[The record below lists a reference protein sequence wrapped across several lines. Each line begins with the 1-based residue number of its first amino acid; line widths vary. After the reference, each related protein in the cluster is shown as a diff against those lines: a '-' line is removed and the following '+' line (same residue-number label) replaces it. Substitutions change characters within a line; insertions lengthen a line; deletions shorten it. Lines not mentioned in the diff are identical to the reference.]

1 MSLEDGAL
9 LETRGVYGPED
20 PFCCPSQLRQTTF
33 QWDGK
38 LLQVRDEVLVQQEP
52 GPKR

>member
-9 LETRGVYGPED
+9 METRGVYGPED

-33 QWDGK
+33 QWDGT
-38 LLQVRDEVLVQQEP
+38 LLHVRDEVLVQQEP